1 MALLTVSVLENH
13 ELLPGTFLLRL
24 QAPILARD
32 GRPGQ
37 FLMVRCAEEGS
48 YDPLLRRPLALHR
61 LDRSRGEVEL
71 LVRVV
76 GRGTGWLAVRR
87 PGDPLDVLGP
97 LGQGFRFE
105 RRTRN
110 LLLVAGGMGIAPL
123 FAAAEEGVARG
134 WAVTLVLGARTRGEL
149 YPAERLPPQI
159 EVHIATDDGSC
170 GRPCLV
176 TDLLDDPALGLLS
189 WADQLLAC
197 GPRPML
203 AALDRAV
210 RAARLRPRPGFA
222 QVSLEE
228 SMACGVGVCLG
239 CVVRTRNGT
248 ARVCQEGPVFD
259 LREVVWE

>member
-1 MALLTVSVLENH
+1 MAPLLENR
-13 ELLPGTFLLRL
+13 ELLSGTFLLRL
-24 QAPILARD
+24 QAPTLARD

-61 LDRSRGEVEL
+61 LDRSRGEIEL

-76 GRGTGWLAVRR
+76 GRGTGWLAVRS
-87 PGDPLDVLGP
+87 PGDVLDILGP
-97 LGQGFRFE
+97 LGQGFRLD
-105 RRTRN
+105 RRTRH

-134 WAVTLVLGARTRGEL
+134 WAVTLVLGARTLGNL
-149 YPAERLPPQI
+149 YPVERLPPQV

-170 GRPCLV
+170 GRSCLV
-176 TDLLDDPALGLLS
+176 TDLLDDPTLGLLS

-203 AALDRAV
+203 QALGRAV
-210 RAARLRPRPGFA
+210 RAGRLRPRPGFA

-228 SMACGVGVCLG
+228 SMACGMGACLG
-239 CVVRTRNGT
+239 CVVRTRRGLQ
-248 ARVCQEGPVFD
+248 RVCQEGPVFNLED
-259 LREVVWE
+259 VVWE